1 MAKLFRS
8 SMLYLRCSP
17 ILLACFAISN
27 IQAQKVQEASTTY
40 SIVLTRTATMA
51 DTEAQCIEQARL
63 KAVGDA
69 FGYVVTQTTLAR
81 VLDTRDRFE
90 DNFSMLTRTS
100 VEGEWVGDIETP
112 VVQWGCV
119 GDEYTV
125 TATVRGHVREFAERA
140 KAQVEFYA
148 TGPDEGQALNE
159 FRHGQTLH
167 AVFRSSHKGHLS
179 VYFVDHTEGKVYRLF
194 PAAAYGTLDHLPVEG
209 DRTYVLFDRAHAS
222 QFPGH
227 PAVSELNVE
236 VPAGKPQVIDELVA
250 VYAPAAYSKPLLS
263 QSKNPQDLAA
273 TEQVAFEAWLTDLR
287 KRDAEAVV
295 KRTQVTVVR

>member
-1 MAKLFRS
+1 MPSTRS
-8 SMLYLRCSP
+8 LPLT
-17 ILLACFAISN
+17 LAFLVAHALS
-27 IQAQKVQEASTTY
+27 AQKVQEASATY
-40 SIVLTRTATMA
+40 SIVLSRTATMA
-51 DTEAQCIEQARL
+51 DTETQCIEQARL

-69 FGYVVTQTTLAR
+69 FGYTVSEITLAR
-81 VLDTRDRFE
+81 VLDTRDSFE
-90 DNFSMLTRTS
+90 DNFSVLTRTS
-100 VEGEWVGDIETP
+100 VEGEWLGDTEPP
-112 VVQWGCV
+112 VVQWNCV
-119 GDEYTV
+119 GNDYKV
-125 TATVRGHVREFAERA
+125 TATVHGKIRAFAEKA
-140 KAQVEFYA
+140 KAQVEFHA
-148 TGPDEGQALNE
+148 TTPGEGQARNE

-250 VYAPAAYSKPLLS
+250 VYSPKPYSKPLLS
-263 QSKNPQDLAA
+263 LPNDPQELPTMDFDR
-273 TEQVAFEAWLTDLR
+273 FEAWLTDLR
-287 KRDAEAVV
+287 KREREAVA
-295 KRTQVTVVR
+295 KRKQVTIVR